1 MRSFLIGLYSGLLL
15 SALRTPLGLDLLQVA
30 GRLPEWS
37 MAYRAAALAIVA
49 VGLAVGMRKAPERF
63 SPTALLGGAAVGFT
77 AHWILDGN
85 SSHYLVQV
93 VFSVL
98 LVLLVVAAHRRGPDE
113 RPSKWRIVGAA
124 AVALAG
130 WLLLSQGLPGGHQEA
145 LFSAV
150 LGLVS
155 IVAIGVLA
163 TPERARPDAIR
174 EILETRPPS
183 VGGLAGLVI
192 AGAGL
197 AWLGEGVAR
206 HVRELGGGTRLDDGL
221 FGTVFLALALFG
233 ALAFAR
239 LFKRGSSR
247 ALGRGIFLS
256 ASGFGAWAALRVL
269 TNISTPRGLDRF
281 SRRFG
286 LDLSRHGMLDL
297 DALIAATSFV
307 APAFLIGTAL
317 ALCRRPRELT
327 ALLVGAAAGTPLIPV
342 LLGYEIGPGPEGG
355 LAVLSSA
362 HAAGL
367 AMAGAALAAAGA
379 LFAVAAA
386 GELDF
391 KRRAIGAALAIGGGL
406 FALLMPIRQIQIVGP
421 WLQNPPEATMV
432 LQGPEG
438 LITVERATS
447 GGLHVLL
454 DRHVLCPPPE
464 LEGPDVARVHLSWAL
479 MSEAQRSSEAK
490 VLLLG
495 QLTLGRAL
503 ALFDLGA
510 GRIDRTAS
518 WYRAMPLL
526 EEILFEG
533 EPSWLG
539 GSVLSPGEARERIA
553 SGEYDLILAPGA
565 AGEAASLQGL
575 DAPAETTVVVWLD
588 AADGY
593 GSAPVPA
600 ELQLLPLTLDLAELG
615 FAAVRGPGLEEARAR
630 REFGAPR
637 PHPAPT
643 SEVATAGPL
652 DLLST
657 RPERRTRLA
666 RAAFARRLA
675 AEERTPGILA
685 GLALHFEAQGQSSPF
700 DPWELT
706 VELEEEAMVRIS
718 EAAAG
723 PAPSALTVQAARALA
738 AVLRGKRRIEEIERF
753 LSVPAEKHAPWPE
766 LELALAQADLEFL
779 DPESAVKRLSQLLDS
794 WGGNPAAWAMLAEA
808 HGQVG
813 SHAEAVKCLE
823 RAQELDP
830 GSHLIEM
837 RLAVALVRAGD
848 PRGPEALEE
857 TLEEHPDDPEL
868 LPYVGDG
875 PYPPPPAGY
884 HPIDGHV
891 HVPH

>member
-1 MRSFLIGLYSGLLL
+1 
-15 SALRTPLGLDLLQVA
+15 
-30 GRLPEWS
+30 
-37 MAYRAAALAIVA
+37 
-49 VGLAVGMRKAPERF
+49 
-63 SPTALLGGAAVGFT
+63 
-77 AHWILDGN
+77 
-85 SSHYLVQV
+85 
-93 VFSVL
+93 
-98 LVLLVVAAHRRGPDE
+98 
-113 RPSKWRIVGAA
+113 
-124 AVALAG
+124 
-130 WLLLSQGLPGGHQEA
+130 
-145 LFSAV
+145 
-150 LGLVS
+150 
-155 IVAIGVLA
+155 
-163 TPERARPDAIR
+163 
-174 EILETRPPS
+174 
-183 VGGLAGLVI
+183 
-192 AGAGL
+192 
-197 AWLGEGVAR
+197 
-206 HVRELGGGTRLDDGL
+206 
-221 FGTVFLALALFG
+221 
-233 ALAFAR
+233 
-239 LFKRGSSR
+239 
-247 ALGRGIFLS
+247 
-256 ASGFGAWAALRVL
+256 
-269 TNISTPRGLDRF
+269 
-281 SRRFG
+281 
-286 LDLSRHGMLDL
+286 
-297 DALIAATSFV
+297 
-307 APAFLIGTAL
+307 
-317 ALCRRPRELT
+317 
-327 ALLVGAAAGTPLIPV
+327 
-342 LLGYEIGPGPEGG
+342 
-355 LAVLSSA
+355 
-362 HAAGL
+362 
-367 AMAGAALAAAGA
+367 
-379 LFAVAAA
+379 
-386 GELDF
+386 
-391 KRRAIGAALAIGGGL
+391 
-406 FALLMPIRQIQIVGP
+406 
-421 WLQNPPEATMV
+421 MV